1 MQIILMATVHSHG
14 CSWLACSHYS
24 LRSCHLP
31 ILPSSASVVW
41 NSFNCQLDTA
51 RSHLERISVWGCGD
65 EVTCAMR
72 RSVQAHVDVKAQSR
86 PWCVVPFIESWV
98 LGMDEW
104 RKCVE

>member
-1 MQIILMATVHSHG
+1 MS
-14 CSWLACSHYS
+14 SPPPFLAVWC
-24 LRSCHLP
+24 LPHL
-31 ILPSSASVVW
+31 ILPARRAVPDSAPCASRTPLVR
-41 NSFNCQLDTA
+41 FGCKLHTA